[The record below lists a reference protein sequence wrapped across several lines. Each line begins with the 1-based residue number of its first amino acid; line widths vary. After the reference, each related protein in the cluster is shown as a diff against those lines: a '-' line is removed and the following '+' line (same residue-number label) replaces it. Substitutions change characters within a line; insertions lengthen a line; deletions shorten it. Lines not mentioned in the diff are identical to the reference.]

1 MVTVM
6 SKKLRTKDLEKL
18 GWPKRAAGLAINV
31 LVAHF
36 RRESDEWRRATLAN
50 LLAHPDNFVED
61 EKWGKVAIALGGL
74 PPRPEADYIRPEVRK
89 SPGAFTIFD
98 SEAGIAPNAIQQ
110 LYDAMRLPVSV
121 AGALMPDAHHGYGLP
136 IGGVLATENAVI
148 PYGVGVD
155 IGCRMCLSI
164 YDLPGELAD
173 TDQSKLAD
181 MLTRETA
188 FGLQTHNRPN
198 DHAVLADETF
208 TYLPSAKKLRGKA
221 AQQIGSSGGGN
232 HFVEF
237 GKVTLPEGNAFQ
249 RPAGSYLALLS
260 HSGSRGLGAALAK
273 HYTDLAMRECRL
285 PKELKHLAWLDLR
298 HDAGREYW
306 AAMTLAGDY
315 ASACHDD
322 IHRRIGRLL
331 GPEAIVRVENH
342 HNFAWK
348 EVLPDGREVIVHR
361 KGATPAA
368 KGELGIIPGSMA
380 DPGFIVRGLGN
391 AASLNS
397 ASHGAGRQLSRS
409 AAKESISG
417 SSLKTLLKER
427 NIHLI
432 GGGIDEAP
440 GAYKDIRQV
449 IAGQSEL
456 VEVLGVFQPK
466 VVRMA

>member
-1 MVTVM
+1 
-6 SKKLRTKDLEKL
+6 
-18 GWPKRAAGLAINV
+18 
-31 LVAHF
+31 
-36 RRESDEWRRATLAN
+36 
-50 LLAHPDNFVED
+50 
-61 EKWGKVAIALGGL
+61 
-74 PPRPEADYIRPEVRK
+74 
-89 SPGAFTIFD
+89 
-98 SEAGIAPNAIQQ
+98 
-110 LYDAMRLPVSV
+110 
-121 AGALMPDAHHGYGLP
+121 MPDAHHGYGLP

-188 FGLQTHNRPN
+188 FGLQTHDRPS

-208 TYLPSAKKLRGKA
+208 VYLPSAKKLRGKA

-237 GKVTLPEGNAFQ
+237 GKVTLPAGNAFQ

-331 GPEAIVRVENH
+331 GPGAIIRVENH

-380 DPGFIVRGLGN
+380 DPGYIVRGLGN

-397 ASHGAGRQLSRS
+397 ASHGAGRRLSRS

-417 SSLKTLLKER
+417 SSLKILLKER